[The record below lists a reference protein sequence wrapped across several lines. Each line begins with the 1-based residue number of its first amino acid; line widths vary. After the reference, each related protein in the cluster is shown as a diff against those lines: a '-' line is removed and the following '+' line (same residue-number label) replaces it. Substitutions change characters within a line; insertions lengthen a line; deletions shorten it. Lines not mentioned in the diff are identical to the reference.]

1 MTEQLQEALTREASK
16 QGAVPVDPDVFRALH
31 EATKDLDPSD
41 SDAIAKA
48 VKSLTE
54 SHPALFCVEKPW
66 GELSD
71 TDFAERERSFRAGL
85 RRSTPIGP
93 NPFKDLD
100 SALLDPDQLQSLDR
114 VLSGRG
120 SSYDRSVLTHALAQ
134 QRQLLKE
141 TQ

>member
-1 MTEQLQEALTREASK
+1 MTQQFEQSLIHELAKMSAT
-16 QGAVPVDPDVFRALH
+16 PVDPEILQALVP
-31 EATKDLDPSD
+31 ENADNEDPAT
-41 SDAIAKA
+41 IAKA
-48 VKSLTE
+48 LVE
-54 SHPALFCVEKPW
+54 QHPACFAIERAW

-85 RRSTPIGP
+85 RRSTPVGP

-100 SALLDPDQLQSLDR
+100 SALLDADQLQSLDR